1 MARSSQLTTAIV
13 SLVLLL
19 GLQDAYGMAPK
30 RNLDVGDTP
39 SPSPSPRTC
48 GENFDCTEKAGV
60 RDVRKAADTV
70 TAGDTEASRGGTPA
84 ECCEALVPGT
94 CGNNFDCSGEETNT
108 ISKAAD
114 TPTAD
119 TPGTA
124 NECCEP
130 QTYVGEAS
138 VTISGIT
145 LDVAN
150 SDAFKGAFKES
161 IAEQYNGV
169 SSSDVTIGTI
179 VEGRRRLSGGVT
191 IPYTITTTDASVA
204 QAALTV
210 NLQMSSLGIKITE
223 TCGTDGCGSI
233 SGLQVDSK
241 TEFQEV
247 KADEDGSATPTAAAG
262 AATATLLLV
271 LFANI

>member
-1 MARSSQLTTAIV
+1 
-13 SLVLLL
+13 
-19 GLQDAYGMAPK
+19 
-30 RNLDVGDTP
+30 
-39 SPSPSPRTC
+39 
-48 GENFDCTEKAGV
+48 
-60 RDVRKAADTV
+60 
-70 TAGDTEASRGGTPA
+70 
-84 ECCEALVPGT
+84 VPGT

-114 TPTAD
+114 TVTAD

-145 LDVAN
+145 LTTAN
-150 SDAFKGAFKES
+150 LYNFQLALRTG
-161 IAEQYNGV
+161 IAEQYGSGV
-169 SSSDVTIGTI
+169 AKEDVTIGTI
-179 VEGRRRLSGGVT
+179 VEGRRRLSGGLT

-204 QAALTV
+204 QAALAVT
-210 NLQMSSLGIKITE
+210 LDRSGLGIKISDE
-223 TCGTDGCGSI
+223 CGANCGEI
-233 SGLQVDSK
+233 SGLQVDST

-247 KADEDGSATPTAAAG
+247 KADEDDSATPTAAAG